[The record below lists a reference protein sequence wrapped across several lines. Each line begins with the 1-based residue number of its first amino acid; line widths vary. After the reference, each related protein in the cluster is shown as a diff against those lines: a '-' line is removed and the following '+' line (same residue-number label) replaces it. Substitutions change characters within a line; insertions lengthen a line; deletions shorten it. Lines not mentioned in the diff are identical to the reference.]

1 MGRQRSFG
9 SARCARLGSL
19 SERATEKDRVGK
31 LVVRKE
37 ERKTMRVQYRGPASV
52 EEKKEFDQVTFD
64 QIQCF
69 EDVHKL
75 RRLEQYMRD
84 EGFPST
90 ADAARVRL
98 HEMGSR
104 TFTDDEKHARLEAE
118 TELKRARE
126 ELSSW
131 QSELGSLKARKDN
144 RKAGREVPAVRDR
157 ESVADSRVKE
167 FVEEELHA
175 NEVEW
180 MAEREKEKGNELF
193 KSGEYKESVEA
204 YDKSIQLVSKA
215 PTLANRAAAKLKLK
229 LYDSAIED
237 CTLALQQNPKYVKVL
252 MRRAVARMELMQ
264 YEEAH
269 EDILA
274 ALEEAPGNKELEKM
288 REKVLRKMPQTVTRV
303 QIEEVS
309 DSEDEDEVEKEKEK
323 EKEKSGAEEINE
335 DEIGKI
341 VEITDEVDEEEI
353 GQIVEITEEEETPA
367 HTLNSLEKSLE
378 REGESRTKIE
388 IEICTDSEDE
398 SSDGESE
405 EKQEVSTDRNPGPG
419 SAFKGSQGSSV
430 PPASS
435 DNPSSS
441 IPEEECEKAEEL
453 KMKGNKAYGLGDL
466 NAALHWYTE
475 SIKYKECS
483 AVYSNRAQLH
493 LKMGNFNSA
502 ISDCTNALSLDKG
515 NIKALYRRA
524 MGMKEAGKIR
534 EALADFEAVKD
545 KIPNRPDI
553 LEEVEALRKKLKE
566 QSLKSKKEVVNEKV
580 DDSSKDK
587 KELHSP
593 SKINVCVNHQL
604 AVPKSSSEF
613 EANVR
618 FVRKNPNE
626 LAKYIYQI
634 PVANFSNL
642 FNKAFTPDVLGTTIE
657 GLLAGFDDEGESFSF
672 CLDVLDS
679 FTQAERFAIT
689 SKMLTS
695 KQKNSLREL
704 FTRLLQASPNADK
717 VATLKGQFGVK

>member
-1 MGRQRSFG
+1 
-9 SARCARLGSL
+9 
-19 SERATEKDRVGK
+19 
-31 LVVRKE
+31 
-37 ERKTMRVQYRGPASV
+37 
-52 EEKKEFDQVTFD
+52 
-64 QIQCF
+64 
-69 EDVHKL
+69 
-75 RRLEQYMRD
+75 
-84 EGFPST
+84 
-90 ADAARVRL
+90 
-98 HEMGSR
+98 
-104 TFTDDEKHARLEAE
+104 
-118 TELKRARE
+118 
-126 ELSSW
+126 
-131 QSELGSLKARKDN
+131 
-144 RKAGREVPAVRDR
+144 
-157 ESVADSRVKE
+157 
-167 FVEEELHA
+167 
-175 NEVEW
+175 
-180 MAEREKEKGNELF
+180 
-193 KSGEYKESVEA
+193 
-204 YDKSIQLVSKA
+204 
-215 PTLANRAAAKLKLK
+215 
-229 LYDSAIED
+229 
-237 CTLALQQNPKYVKVL
+237 
-252 MRRAVARMELMQ
+252 
-264 YEEAH
+264 
-269 EDILA
+269 
-274 ALEEAPGNKELEKM
+274 
-288 REKVLRKMPQTVTRV
+288 
-303 QIEEVS
+303 
-309 DSEDEDEVEKEKEK
+309 
-323 EKEKSGAEEINE
+323 
-335 DEIGKI
+335 
-341 VEITDEVDEEEI
+341 
-353 GQIVEITEEEETPA
+353 
-367 HTLNSLEKSLE
+367 
-378 REGESRTKIE
+378 
-388 IEICTDSEDE
+388 
-398 SSDGESE
+398 
-405 EKQEVSTDRNPGPG
+405 
-419 SAFKGSQGSSV
+419 
-430 PPASS
+430 
-435 DNPSSS
+435 
-441 IPEEECEKAEEL
+441 
-453 KMKGNKAYGLGDL
+453 MKGNKAYGLGDL

-593 SKINVCVNHQL
+593 LKINVCVNHQL